1 MTAKISL
8 CMIVKN
14 EGANLARC
22 LNSVNGIVDEII
34 IVDTG
39 SSDNTTQIALDY
51 GAKVH
56 VRPWTE
62 NFSDARNASLD
73 LATGEW
79 ILFLDADE
87 ELGPGSGEALHR
99 IATVDGAGN
108 GTEAGTVMEGF
119 FVKIINYIGS
129 DGWVETCPDL
139 VFRLFRNRP
148 DYRFRGAIHEQIV
161 DVILERNREARFKV
175 EDGISIIH
183 YGYLDGEVHTKNK
196 KDRNLGIIQKELEA
210 HPHNRLLRYHF
221 GVELFRAQRYT
232 EAAQVFT
239 QAANGIDPNTIYL
252 PKLLRYLVLSH
263 QAAGQLQQAL
273 ETALLGLKFFPDYA
287 DLHYY
292 AGLVQMDL
300 KQYGAA
306 EKSLQQAV
314 SMPEQPPQYASFGGM
329 RGFRAY
335 YQLGKIAN
343 AFLQFEE
350 ALKYYILSLRDNPQF
365 TPALES
371 IVQILRPHKYPQDT
385 KESLDKICEFCTPQ
399 ANRMIGEL
407 YFRHGAYALAL
418 EHFERMTELEHI
430 TEHPSENEAEQLLP
444 SEIRLWKAIC
454 LIQVGRHLEA
464 LRLLQEFP
472 AASPLYPLAELNKL
486 LSFWLQGKPQK
497 VRALYQELVSLG
509 LAEDTRTVLSLFL
522 RRPKPSP
529 SPKKQRDTH
538 AFTLGSDGLALL
550 ADIIQRLLALQE
562 VERAD
567 FLLAQIQP
575 ASLASKNVELAR
587 LYYDYDQESRAK
599 DLLAQH
605 LSLFP
610 DDAEAHFLLAEIYHD
625 SGNYPESEQHY
636 RYAVEVNPHEPRYY
650 VRQIELYQDWQQ
662 RVLAQARQKYPDSQI
677 LYKLAF
683 PREASDT

>member
-39 SSDNTTQIALDY
+39 STDNTTHIALDY
-51 GAKVH
+51 GAQVH
-56 VRPWTE
+56 FHPWTD
-62 NFSDARNASLD
+62 NFSDARNASLE

-87 ELGPGSGEALHR
+87 ELDPGSGEALHHITSPDR
-99 IATVDGAGN
+99 ADPGI
-108 GTEAGTVMEGF
+108 EGC
-119 FVKIINYIGS
+119 FVKIINYVGNE
-129 DGWVETCPDL
+129 GWVETCPDL

-161 DVILERNREARFKV
+161 DVILEKSREARFTIA
-175 EDGISIIH
+175 EGISIIH
-183 YGYLDGEVHTKNK
+183 YGYLDGEVRAKNK
-196 KDRNLGIIQKELEA
+196 KNRNLGIIQTELEA

-221 GVELFRAQRYT
+221 GVELFRAERYA

-263 QAAGQLQQAL
+263 QAAGQLHQAL
-273 ETALLGLKFFPDYA
+273 ETALLGLRFFPDYA

-292 AGLVQMDL
+292 AGLVYLDL

-306 EKSLQQAV
+306 EKSLQQAA

-335 YQLGKIAN
+335 YQLGKIADT
-343 AFLQFEE
+343 FLQFEE

-365 TPALES
+365 TPALEC
-371 IVQILRPHKYPQDT
+371 IVQILKPHKYPQDT
-385 KESLDKICEFCTPQ
+385 KESLDKICEFCTPE
-399 ANRMIGEL
+399 ANRMIGEI

-418 EHFERMTELEHI
+418 EHFERMTE
-430 TEHPSENEAEQLLP
+430 HPAADATLP

-454 LIQVGRHLEA
+454 LIQEGRHLEA
-464 LRLLQEFP
+464 LRLIEEFS
-472 AASPLYPLAELNKL
+472 ATSPLYPLAKLNKL
-486 LSFWLQGKPQK
+486 LSFWLQGRPQK
-497 VRALYQELVSLG
+497 VRALYKDLETLG

-522 RRPKPSP
+522 AHPKPYP
-529 SPKKQRDTH
+529 SAKKQRGAH
-538 AFTLGSDGLALL
+538 ALTLGSDGLALL
-550 ADIIQRLLALQE
+550 ADIIQRLLALHE

-567 FLLAQIQP
+567 FLLAQVQP
-575 ASLASKNVELAR
+575 ASLAPKNVELAK
-587 LYYDYDQESRAK
+587 LYYDYDQEPRAI
-599 DLLAQH
+599 DLLAKH
-605 LSLFP
+605 LSFFP
-610 DDAEAHFLLAEIYHD
+610 DDAAAHFLLAEVNHKC
-625 SGNYPESEQHY
+625 GNYPESEQHY
-636 RYAVEVNPHEPRYY
+636 RYAVELNPHEPRSY

-662 RVLAQARQKYPDSQI
+662 RILAEARQKYPDSEVLRQ
-677 LYKLAF
+677 LAA
-683 PREASDT
+683 RLETNN